1 MKVDNFSGLLKNFW
15 EMEAA
20 MARKADRLSV
30 CATVMGAIERTAISP
45 AKGDATRHL
54 NLHFLGA
61 EDFEC
66 ENVKNCDDFEASYR
80 PLLDFLDVRGVR
92 SLQLSFIGPNLM
104 GSKPSSNKM
113 LFDVGKIAISV
124 EFHTCLYHEHYIIQR
139 KNNTFGR
146 PDMVLMLNAGIW
158 GYKSWLPTLDA
169 FDMMSRD
176 ERSDDIPDCFN
187 SQLQVT
193 EARSI
198 KEIINE
204 GSLFVV
210 TSYTVEEAED
220 DEDTIREHFNK
231 ECIPVDLN
239 SHVPEIS
246 GKHSATSESM
256 ANTSSIAIRG
266 EPEWL
271 WEAEVSP
278 FRSLEQVERL
288 TKVPGREY
296 YPNHAWQ
303 CFRFKA
309 TR

>member
-1 MKVDNFSGLLKNFW
+1 
-15 EMEAA
+15 

-30 CATVMGAIERTAISP
+30 CATVMGAIEKTAISP
-45 AKGDATRHL
+45 AKKDSTRHL

-66 ENVKNCDDFEASYR
+66 ENVKNCDDFVASYR
-80 PLLDFLDVRGVR
+80 LLLEFLDVRGVR
-92 SLQLSFIGPNLM
+92 SLKLSFIGPNLM
-104 GSKPSSNKM
+104 GSKPSSNKL
-113 LFDVGKIAISV
+113 LFDVGEIAISV
-124 EFHTCLYHEHYIIQR
+124 EFHICLYHEYYIIQR
-139 KNNTFGR
+139 ESNTFLR

-176 ERSDDIPDCFN
+176 ERSADSPDCFKG
-187 SQLQVT
+187 QLQGT
-193 EARSI
+193 EGKSI
-198 KEIINE
+198 NGLMNE
-204 GSLFVV
+204 GTLFIV

-231 ECIPVDLN
+231 QCISVDLT
-239 SHVPEIS
+239 SHGTVIAGE
-246 GKHSATSESM
+246 HSATSESM
-256 ANTSSIAIRG
+256 ANTSDVAIRG
-266 EPEWL
+266 VPEWL
-271 WEAEVSP
+271 WEAEISP
-278 FRSLEQVERL
+278 FKSLEQVERL

-309 TR
+309 MR

>member
-1 MKVDNFSGLLKNFW
+1 
-15 EMEAA
+15 
-20 MARKADRLSV
+20 MARKAHRLSV

-45 AKGDATRHL
+45 ARGDSTRHL

-66 ENVKNCDDFEASYR
+66 ENVKNCDDFVASYR
-80 PLLDFLDVRGVR
+80 LLLDYLDGRGVR
-92 SLQLSFIGPNLM
+92 YLKLSFIGPNLM
-104 GSKPSSNKM
+104 GNKPSSNKL
-113 LFDVGKIAISV
+113 LFDVGEIAISV
-124 EFHTCLYHEHYIIQR
+124 EFHTCLYHEYYIIQR
-139 KNNTFGR
+139 ENDTFCR
-146 PDMVLMLNAGIW
+146 PDVVLMLNAGIW

-169 FDMMSRD
+169 FDMISRD
-176 ERSDDIPDCFN
+176 ERSDDSPDCFN
-187 SQLQVT
+187 SQVQGT
-193 EARSI
+193 ETKSI
-198 KEIINE
+198 ERIIDE
-204 GSLFVV
+204 GTLFIV

-231 ECIPVDLN
+231 ECIPVDLT
-239 SHVPEIS
+239 SHVKEI
-246 GKHSATSESM
+246 GGEHSATSKLM
-256 ANTSSIAIRG
+256 ANTSNVAIRG

-271 WEAEVSP
+271 WEAEISP

-309 TR
+309 MR